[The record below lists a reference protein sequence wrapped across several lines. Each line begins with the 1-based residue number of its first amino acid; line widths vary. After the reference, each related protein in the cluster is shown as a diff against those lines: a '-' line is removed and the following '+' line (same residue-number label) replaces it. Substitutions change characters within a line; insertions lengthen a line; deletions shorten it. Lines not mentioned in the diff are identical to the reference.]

1 LRRVTVGECGGGPR
15 GRPFANGNPGRKP
28 GSKNRTTLVAAALLE
43 GEAEELVR
51 KAIELAKAG
60 DVAMLKFLLERILPR
75 ERLIKLDLPR
85 MQFADDAVEALGKVM
100 SDVAE
105 GRMTPS
111 EGAAVAPLINSCARA
126 IDMADLLKRMDSLAH
141 VKSVQKTVVRYE
153 TVEERRQ
160 AMIAKGWSPAELE
173 AIEAAMEPKFIQ
185 EQRKKEELRAALRE
199 RGIDPDILEAPR
211 DVLAAIGLKFLQY
224 KKPDPEAD

>member
-1 LRRVTVGECGGGPR
+1 
-15 GRPFANGNPGRKP
+15 
-28 GSKNRTTLVAAALLE
+28 
-43 GEAEELVR
+43 
-51 KAIELAKAG
+51 
-60 DVAMLKFLLERILPR
+60 MPR

-85 MQFADDAVEALGKVM
+85 MESADDAVEALGKVM

-126 IDMADLLKRMDSLAH
+126 IDMADLVKRMDSLAH
-141 VKSVQKTVVRYE
+141 VKSVKTVVRYE

-160 AMIAKGWSPAELE
+160 AMIAKGWSSAGLD
-173 AIEAAMEPKFIQ
+173 AMEAAMEPKFIQ

-199 RGIDPDILEAPR
+199 RGIDPDILEADPE
-211 DVLAAIGLKFLQY
+211 VIAAMGLKFLQY
-224 KKPDPEAD
+224 KKPDPVQ